1 MYQPPRQRALPSV
14 SWSSAREAQDASP
27 KSARR
32 TFPAVTSETRRFDSS
47 VMPAMCGVSSRF
59 GVPSKRAPASAL
71 SGSSSKTSI
80 AAPPSRPVR
89 SASTSAASSTIP
101 PREVLTSR
109 ACVDQP
115 ARRVRERDVDAHRV
129 AHAQQIGDRLDALG
143 QLPGGIIWGEVG
155 VARGDPHIEGA
166 RALGDRPGD
175 RPEADQAEPRAG
187 QLVPAEFLP
196 RPLAGRDARRRSVD
210 GAPQRQHRRQHVL
223 RHRDGVRARGREDR
237 DAALGAGV
245 DVDVVEA
252 HAEPSDDLEGGRGV
266 EQLAIDA
273 GDVAHDQRS
282 HARDRGQQFV
292 ARLGESGLVLHGAIA
307 PQRRDGFLV
316 HEFAD

>member
-1 MYQPPRQRALPSV
+1 
-14 SWSSAREAQDASP
+14 
-27 KSARR
+27 
-32 TFPAVTSETRRFDSS
+32 
-47 VMPAMCGVSSRF
+47 MPAMCGVSSRF
-59 GVPSKRAPASAL
+59 GVSFEARAGLGAERLVLEDIDRGAAEASRAQRVDERGLVDDPASR
-71 SGSSSKTSI
+71 GVHEQG
-80 AAPPSRPVR
+80 VR
-89 SASTSAASSTIP
+89 
-101 PREVLTSR
+101 RHQRQRR
-109 ACVDQP
+109 AVDQP

-129 AHAQQIGDRLDALG
+129 AHAQQIGNCLDALG
-143 QLPGGIIWGEVG
+143 QLPGGVIRGEVG

-175 RPEADQAEPRAG
+175 RPEADQPEPRAG
-187 QLVPAEFLP
+187 QLVPAELLP
-196 RPLAGRDARRRSVD
+196 RPLAGRDARGRAVD

-223 RHRDGVRARGREDR
+223 RHRDGVRARGGEDR

-245 DVDVVEA
+245 EVDVVEA

-307 PQRRDGFLV
+307 PQRLDGFLV